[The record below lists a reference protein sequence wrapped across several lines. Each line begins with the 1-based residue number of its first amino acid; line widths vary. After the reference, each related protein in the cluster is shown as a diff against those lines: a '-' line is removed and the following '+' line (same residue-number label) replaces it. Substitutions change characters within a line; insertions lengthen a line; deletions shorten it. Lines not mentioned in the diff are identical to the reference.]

1 VWRDRG
7 RGRGD
12 REGPRDHVNPGEDG
26 LTRNRLLVLLVFAAG
41 LAFAAGPL
49 LVGRETDFTAFLEAA
64 RALRAGQD
72 PYLGAAPYL
81 YPPLLAVLL
90 VPLTLVP
97 VQVAAWGW
105 AVGSAAAFATAA
117 LLVSREFTGST
128 RVLVLALLFAPF
140 AATQW
145 NLQANA
151 FVLLCIVLARAAL
164 DEKRQIGGG
173 VALGLSIAV
182 KPLALVA
189 VVALLLLG
197 RWRAAL
203 FAAGTAL
210 SSFLLVLPFLGSAGA
225 ATSAGHVKRILGSSW
240 VETYGG
246 NISLNGTLDRLF
258 SAGAGASR
266 HRSVA
271 AVIIGWS
278 LALIVA
284 SAWHARRQG
293 KSLLPSAAI
302 DMTLAATLL
311 SASSSWLHHSA
322 VLFPAVAALPPSLQ
336 AAVAALYA
344 AAAAWH
350 SATPGIAGATAS
362 LAGTVALVVVWLV
375 AARRAAEPC

>member
-1 VWRDRG
+1 
-7 RGRGD
+7 
-12 REGPRDHVNPGEDG
+12 
-26 LTRNRLLVLLVFAAG
+26 
-41 LAFAAGPL
+41 
-49 LVGRETDFTAFLEAA
+49 VGRETDFTAYIEAA
-64 RALRAGQD
+64 RALRTGQD
-72 PYLGAAPYL
+72 PYLGAPPYL

-97 VQVAAWGW
+97 VHVAAWVW
-105 AVGSAAAFATAA
+105 AVASAAAFATAT
-117 LLVSREFTGST
+117 LLVSRESTGSA

-151 FVLLCIVLARAAL
+151 FVLLLIVLARAAL

-210 SSFLLVLPFLGSAGA
+210 SSFLLVLPFLGIAGA

-258 SAGAGASR
+258 SAGAGVSR

-271 AVIIGWS
+271 AVIMGWS

-293 KSLLPSAAI
+293 KSLRPSAAI

-322 VLFPAVAALPPSLQ
+322 ALFPVVAALPPSVQ
-336 AAVAALYA
+336 AAVVALYA
-344 AAAAWH
+344 AAAAWR
-350 SATPGIAGATAS
+350 SATPGVAGATAS
-362 LAGTVALVVVWLV
+362 LAGTVALAVVWLF

>member
-1 VWRDRG
+1 LG
-7 RGRGD
+7 R
-12 REGPRDHVNPGEDG
+12 
-26 LTRNRLLVLLVFAAG
+26 RLLVLLVFAVA
-41 LAFAAGPL
+41 LAFAAWPL
-49 LVGRETDFTAFLEAA
+49 LVGRETDFTAYIEAA

-72 PYLGAAPYL
+72 PYLGAPPYL

-90 VPLTLVP
+90 VPLTFVP
-97 VQVAAWGW
+97 MKVAAWVW
-105 AVGSAAAFATAA
+105 AVASSAALATAA
-117 LLVSREFTGST
+117 LLVAREST
-128 RVLVLALLFAPF
+128 RSARVLVLALLFAPF

-151 FVLLCIVLARAAL
+151 FVLLLIVLARAAL

-189 VVALLLLG
+189 ALALLLLG

-203 FAAGTAL
+203 FAAATAL
-210 SSFLLVLPFLGSAGA
+210 SSFLLVLPFLGVAGA
-225 ATSAGHVKRILGSSW
+225 AASAGHVKRILGSSW

-246 NISLNGTLDRLF
+246 NISLNGALDRVF
-258 SAGAGASR
+258 FAGAGPSR
-266 HRSVA
+266 HHFVA
-271 AVIIGWS
+271 VVIMGWS

-284 SAWHARRQG
+284 SAWHARRHG
-293 KSLLPSAAI
+293 KFLRPSKTI

-322 VLFPAVAALPPSLQ
+322 ALFPAVAALPPSLQ

-344 AAAAWH
+344 VAAAWRA
-350 SATPGIAGATAS
+350 ATPGAAGATAS
-362 LAGTVALVVVWLV
+362 LAGTAALVIVWLV

>member
-1 VWRDRG
+1 LG
-7 RGRGD
+7 R
-12 REGPRDHVNPGEDG
+12 
-26 LTRNRLLVLLVFAAG
+26 RLLVLLVFAVA
-41 LAFAAGPL
+41 LAFAAWPL
-49 LVGRETDFTAFLEAA
+49 LVGRETDFTAYFGAA
-64 RALRAGQD
+64 RALRARQD

-90 VPLTLVP
+90 VPLTFVP
-97 VQVAAWGW
+97 LKLAGWVW
-105 AVGSAAAFATAA
+105 AVGSAGAFATAA
-117 LLVSREFTGST
+117 FLVARESSRSVL
-128 RVLVLALLFAPF
+128 VLVLALFFAPF

-151 FVLLCIVLARAAL
+151 FALLLIVLARDAL
-164 DEKRQIGGG
+164 DERRQLAGGI
-173 VALGLSIAV
+173 ALGLSIAV

-189 VVALLLLG
+189 VLALLLLG

-210 SSFLLVLPFLGSAGA
+210 SSFLLVLPFLGIAGA

-266 HRSVA
+266 HRLVA
-271 AVIIGWS
+271 AVIMGCS

-293 KSLLPSAAI
+293 KVLRPSAAI

-344 AAAAWH
+344 AAAAWR
-350 SATPGIAGATAS
+350 SATPGVGGATAS
-362 LAGTVALVVVWLV
+362 LAGTAALVVVWLL